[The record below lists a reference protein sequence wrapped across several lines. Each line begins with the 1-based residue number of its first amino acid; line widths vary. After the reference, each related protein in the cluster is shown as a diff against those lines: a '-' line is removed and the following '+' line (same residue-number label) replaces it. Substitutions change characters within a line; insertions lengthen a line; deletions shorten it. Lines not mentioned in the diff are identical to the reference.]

1 MGSTRHGEA
10 TIRSR
15 GSPYRRAP
23 LEYLDIAIRSR
34 RKHRHIQRMP
44 ENRRV
49 SVVRE
54 AERSIAHRHQHHH
67 QLEGIVSF
75 LSQLSDPTT
84 NSLTM
89 SNSCKRD
96 LEVDRYEHFVAAANE
111 SLKMLKPL
119 VVQGR
124 GANIE
129 LDILFHRND
138 PKEIYGSGNNGPLTE
153 RKPDLVV
160 TSMHSA
166 RRAAGPPLASA
177 KWQQIAS
184 EVALE
189 QPQYRFQWYD
199 VLCAVEL
206 QHIAKIDEGDVDALC
221 QQRSVIMT
229 AIPVPPHPVKTGPN
243 PKKRNMS
250 SESMPSAAEHPAK
263 RAKFEIC
270 CMPRSQ
276 LTRSRNIQQ
285 HCTKH

>member
-1 MGSTRHGEA
+1 MTFPIVVGSTRHGEA

-44 ENRRV
+44 KNRRV

-119 VVQGR
+119 WSKAEER
-124 GANIE
+124 
-129 LDILFHRND
+129 ILSWTYSS
-138 PKEIYGSGNNGPLTE
+138 IATIL
-153 RKPDLVV
+153 
-160 TSMHSA
+160 
-166 RRAAGPPLASA
+166 RRFTAAAT
-177 KWQQIAS
+177 
-184 EVALE
+184 
-189 QPQYRFQWYD
+189 
-199 VLCAVEL
+199 
-206 QHIAKIDEGDVDALC
+206 
-221 QQRSVIMT
+221 M
-229 AIPVPPHPVKTGPN
+229 VP
-243 PKKRNMS
+243 
-250 SESMPSAAEHPAK
+250 
-263 RAKFEIC
+263 
-270 CMPRSQ
+270 
-276 LTRSRNIQQ
+276 
-285 HCTKH
+285 